1 MNSMNYRGT
10 FKHQLLSTRNFVYT
24 DRIIICAKFD
34 FYSLSSYAPIGRGS
48 SV

>member
-10 FKHQLLSTRNFVYT
+10 FKHLLSIRNFLYT
-24 DRIIICAKFD
+24 DRFMICAKLD